1 MLKKKVSKE
10 YKERNDREEER
21 IKARKLKA
29 RQNKMAP
36 SETRVSEDGKTPPD
50 MKEYM
55 TAFQKRRAEQKME
68 MAKRGRTLLESEA
81 RAEQRD
87 IAEELAIEKKRIQDE
102 KERKQ
107 MRQRR

>member
-50 MKEYM
+50 MERFV
-55 TAFQKRRAEQKME
+55 ASVQKRRAEQKME
-68 MAKRGRTLLESEA
+68 EDKRYKTLMASEA
-81 RAEQRD
+81 RSAKREAQ
-87 IAEELAIEKKRIQDE
+87 EELEIERKRIEDKKFRE
-102 KERKQ
+102 Q